1 MKNTPAMNAQMISEK
16 AYGRFGDAKKQYL
29 MENQKETWDAML
41 ADGSLDPFL
50 TTFQQEM
57 EEKADRMETQ
67 MLQKEGV
74 TETLKR
80 QDPIAY
86 IQRYNNLRSR
96 ILRGRITRR

>member
-57 EEKADRMETQ
+57 EEKAEVILGDLFEA
-67 MLQKEGV
+67 E
-74 TETLKR
+74 
-80 QDPIAY
+80 
-86 IQRYNNLRSR
+86 RYLNER
-96 ILRGRITRR
+96 I